1 MKCEHCQ
8 PLIEDYF
15 DGELEQRI
23 ASQVSA
29 HMGSCSACTKLG
41 AEIKL
46 EREIYSRYHREVDV
60 TSALWANVHA
70 RIQEEK
76 QDEPVPVIMRLL
88 DLLSRRSPRPL
99 PPDWFSAR
107 LSPALATA
115 LVISAI
121 AITVGV
127 MSYLQSRTPNPTQVA
142 TKNVQEPPDAKD
154 PNAGSKDPSEAVDSI
169 PQGGKEMTP
178 KVSEAPDQQKS
189 MIAKKKTPVEVDP
202 NRLVR
207 QAEQKYLAAITI
219 LSRDLDSRRRQLDPE
234 TRARFDFALA
244 EIDHTIY
251 ATQQAVRGNRSDP
264 IALGYLLTAYSKKVE
279 FLRDTARD
287 ETEANRPF

>member
-1 MKCEHCQ
+1 MKCESCQ
-8 PLIEDYF
+8 PLLEDYF
-15 DGELEQRI
+15 YGELEQRI
-23 ASQVSA
+23 SSQVSA
-29 HMGSCSACTKLG
+29 HMGSCSACEKLA

-46 EREIYSRYHREVDV
+46 EREIYSQYQREVEV
-60 TSALWANVHA
+60 TPAIWANVHA

-76 QDEPVPVIMRLL
+76 QEEPVPVIWRLL

-99 PPDWFSAR
+99 LSEWFSAR
-107 LSPALATA
+107 LSPALAAA

-127 MSYLQSRTPNPTQVA
+127 MSYLQARNSGQKQVA
-142 TKNVQEPPDAKD
+142 QVDRQRPVEPGSVKQPDGDKVTLQPAPPIKPD
-154 PNAGSKDPSEAVDSI
+154 
-169 PQGGKEMTP
+169 QP
-178 KVSEAPDQQKS
+178 KVVA
-189 MIAKKKTPVEVDP
+189 AKKKTPVEIDP

-207 QAEQKYLAAITI
+207 QAEQKYLAAIVI

>member
-1 MKCEHCQ
+1 MKCERCQ

-15 DGELEQRI
+15 DGELQQRI

-29 HMGSCSACTKLG
+29 HMGSCSACAKLG

-46 EREIYSRYHREVDV
+46 EREIYSRYQREVDV
-60 TSALWANVHA
+60 TAALWANVHA

-76 QDEPVPVIMRLL
+76 QNEPPPLFGRLREWL
-88 DLLSRRSPRPL
+88 APS
-99 PPDWFSAR
+99 FSAPR
-107 LSPALATA
+107 LSPALAAA
-115 LVISAI
+115 LVVLTIG
-121 AITVGV
+121 ITVGV
-127 MSYLQSRTPNPTQVA
+127 MSYLQSRTSGPTQVA
-142 TKNVQEPPDAKD
+142 TKDGPETKD
-154 PNAGSKDPSEAVDSI
+154 PNTGSDKQLEAVDPNGS
-169 PQGGKEMTP
+169 GGKDTP
-178 KVSEAPDQQKS
+178 TTPTPLEPGQQKL
-189 MIAKKKTPVEVDP
+189 IVAKKKTPAEADP
-202 NRLVR
+202 DRLVR
-207 QAEQKYLAAITI
+207 QAEQKYLAAIAI
-219 LSRDLDSRRRQLDPE
+219 LSRDLGSRRRQLDPE

-251 ATQQAVRGNRSDP
+251 ATQQAVRGNPSDP

>member
-1 MKCEHCQ
+1 MKFESCQ
-8 PLIEDYF
+8 PLLEDYF
-15 DGELEQRI
+15 EGELEQRI
-23 ASQVSA
+23 SSQVSA
-29 HMGSCSACTKLG
+29 HIRSCRACEKLG

-46 EREIYSRYHREVDV
+46 EREIYSRYEREVDV
-60 TSALWANVHA
+60 TPAIWANVHA

-76 QDEPVPVIMRLL
+76 PNEAGLVARL
-88 DLLSRRSPRPL
+88 R
-99 PPDWFSAR
+99 DWMTVGFSAPR
-107 LSPALATA
+107 LSPALAAA
-115 LVISAI
+115 LVILTI
-121 AITVGV
+121 GITVGV
-127 MSYLQSRTPNPTQVA
+127 MSYLQSRKSDQNQVAEDNSQKPVEPSSGTDKRPDGVTVTPQPAPPIEPDQPRVVA
-142 TKNVQEPPDAKD
+142 TK
-154 PNAGSKDPSEAVDSI
+154 
-169 PQGGKEMTP
+169 
-178 KVSEAPDQQKS
+178 
-189 MIAKKKTPVEVDP
+189 KKTTPVEVDP

-207 QAEQKYLAAITI
+207 QAEQKYLAAIAI

-287 ETEANRPF
+287 ETEANRP